1 MKCRLILIGLLLLCG
16 QLGTTF
22 AQQVKKVAILEC
34 VDKIGDV
41 KYGHK
46 MMLRTNLTNAINRTQ
61 GYVAIARLDL
71 SSVLDEQKFQRS
83 GYVSDQQIKKIGYL
97 NGATH
102 VLIAEV
108 ANYSSTEV
116 VVNAQLI
123 NVETGQIEN
132 TSEGIP
138 VDFVNAQK
146 MKSACEE
153 IAAQL
158 LGIEGAGNDYIVV
171 TAPQNKYGNSQS
183 KRKAVKR
190 KAVPKGYVDLGLPSG
205 TKWKDKNQSGFYT
218 YDEAVRTFSGKLP
231 AKEQWEEL
239 KNFCEWT
246 WTGNG
251 YEVTGE
257 NGNSIYLT
265 AAGGRNCDGSVYD
278 VGSNGHYWSS
288 TPSGSELARG
298 LYFHSCEVGMS
309 SRYRCDGQS
318 VRLVQD

>member
-1 MKCRLILIGLLLLCG
+1 MQSKPIILCIAFVALLCSTAFS
-16 QLGTTF
+16 QN
-22 AQQVKKVAILEC
+22 ASQEVKKVAILPV
-34 VDKIGDV
+34 VDLDGVFYGGQKMAVGDD
-41 KYGHK
+41 
-46 MMLRTNLTNAINRTQ
+46 
-61 GYVAIARLDL
+61 IARAVDNTPGYEAYDRVDL
-71 SSVLDEQKFQRS
+71 RAIFGEHDFQRS
-83 GYVSDQQIKKIGYL
+83 GYVSDDQIKAIGRAS
-97 NGATH
+97 GCQF
-102 VLIAEV
+102 VLV
-108 ANYSSTEV
+108 VRMGKYSQTEV
-116 VVNAQLI
+116 SFSAKLI
-123 NVETGQIEN
+123 DIETLRRKESSDAAITTME
-132 TSEGIP
+132 P
-138 VDFVNAQK
+138 QK
-146 MKSACEE
+146 LKQAVQGV
-153 IAAQL
+153 IAQL
-158 LGIEGAGNDYIVV
+158 LGG
-171 TAPQNKYGNSQS
+171 QS
-183 KRKAVKR
+183 AVRKPNPTNGFVN
-190 KAVPKGYVDLGLPSG
+190 LGLPSG
-205 TKWKDKNQSGFYT
+205 TLWKDKNQSGFYT